1 MATKKKQA
9 LKTTRRVT
17 KKAAAKKQ
25 APKAV
30 TKKAAVTKQVK
41 RTSVKKTA
49 KASSARLASL
59 PQTQVLYID
68 SAFFFPAQSSNGY
81 QEISQ
86 AGRISNMPGTSLM
99 AALPLPVGTVLQTVT
114 FYYKNVSAEDM
125 PVDILKKHINHRC
138 GSGEIEVALDS
149 LPPATVPPDDYAE
162 KVVNHFSNSGQILD
176 EYLYFIEVWN
186 TVLTENEQRSFRGVR
201 IEYSL

>member
-1 MATKKKQA
+1 MATKKKQT
-9 LKTTRRVT
+9 LKTSRQAT

-25 APKAV
+25 ATKTV
-30 TKKAAVTKQVK
+30 TKKAAATKQAK
-41 RTSVKKTA
+41 STPAKKAA
-49 KASSARLASL
+49 KASSARMTSV

-99 AALPLPVGTVLQTVT
+99 AALPLPAGAVLQTVT
-114 FYYKNVSAEDM
+114 FYYKNVSTEDM

-149 LPPATVPPDDYAE
+149 LPPTTVPPDNYAE

-176 EYLYFIEVWN
+176 EYFYFIEVWN